1 MKIDRVIE
9 LQAATTDDIYLHLMG
24 GFYHTYGFGA
34 EAVAETMGYQ
44 VRPKPTKTNPQN
56 CECAFPIEALGNVKR
71 KFDLFRLERLHTIRQ
86 EVITPL

>member
-1 MKIDRVIE
+1 MTIDKVIS

-44 VRPKPTKTNPQN
+44 VRPKPTKANPDN
-56 CECAFPIEALGNVKR
+56 HECAFPIEALGNVKR
-71 KFDLFRLERLHTIRQ
+71 KFNMFRLERLHVINKD
-86 EVITPL
+86 EVAPL

>member
-34 EAVAETMGYQ
+34 KAVAETMGYQ
-44 VRPKPTKTNPQN
+44 VRPKPTKANPQN

-71 KFDLFRLERLHTIRQ
+71 KFDMFRLERLHTIRQ
-86 EVITPL
+86 EEITPL